1 MQINYPAASGRGI
14 RRATIVDLRA
24 VSDISSLDFL
34 HIRRWYFHFHACRP
48 YLHSNRPSKIRRP
61 TTSSSLR
68 GSAWISL
75 VPWDSLSSLQSCS
88 HDMSVQTEP
97 KNEHDPHQCQS
108 PRTLPDTVSQYPN
121 TPPSEPHPHDH
132 QILHVYT
139 WQAIHNGISISL
151 HYDSCGCI
159 CSPAYF
165 TPQAAGNTTLRDLTL
180 TMEPN

>member
-1 MQINYPAASGRGI
+1 
-14 RRATIVDLRA
+14 
-24 VSDISSLDFL
+24 
-34 HIRRWYFHFHACRP
+34 
-48 YLHSNRPSKIRRP
+48 
-61 TTSSSLR
+61 
-68 GSAWISL
+68 
-75 VPWDSLSSLQSCS
+75 
-88 HDMSVQTEP
+88 MSVQTEP

-121 TPPSEPHPHDH
+121 TPPSESHPHDH

-180 TMEPN
+180 SNANVDVTDKRTNSDIPIAIDNRDRLINIPPPKSKPVVSFSFKLSRFYSENNAFNKHHPFHLRHLLRGTLLFDRSVVIPVALES

>member
-1 MQINYPAASGRGI
+1 
-14 RRATIVDLRA
+14 
-24 VSDISSLDFL
+24 
-34 HIRRWYFHFHACRP
+34 
-48 YLHSNRPSKIRRP
+48 
-61 TTSSSLR
+61 
-68 GSAWISL
+68 
-75 VPWDSLSSLQSCS
+75 
-88 HDMSVQTEP
+88 MSVQTEP

-165 TPQAAGNTTLRDLTL
+165 TPQAAGNTTLRDLTKL
-180 TMEPN
+180 CIYTAHHAWHTTKKGRANTEPCLRRGMRRMERDASLFHYLGFAYIWMEN